1 MKAEHEKNGRLT
13 LVPKLPRLWVEPTSV
28 KSVNCFDFLY
38 LFRGTGGFD
47 EFGWANGSG
56 NLIANRLAKCK

>member
-1 MKAEHEKNGRLT
+1 M
-13 LVPKLPRLWVEPTSV
+13 VEPTNI
-28 KSVNCFDFLY
+28 KSVNCFDLLY

-56 NLIANRLAKCK
+56 NLAIWPNVNDGDTRAKLKFLLK